1 MGATPTTAYDISLQ
15 VFGGSLDDFGRWM
28 ALGETLSHL
37 EHLVHQGLAAK
48 APEDTCVRYER
59 V

>member
-1 MGATPTTAYDISLQ
+1 MTAYELSRQ
-15 VFGGSLDDFGRWM
+15 VFGTALDAFGRWM

-37 EHLVHQGLAAK
+37 EHLVHQGLLSK
-48 APEDTCVRYER
+48 TDEGDCVRYAR